1 MAGLIEKDIRLL
13 WCNKLS
19 AIVFVVFAAMFGALV
34 KGAFILG
41 YLPFAMCLLMMNT
54 IAYDEMDKGYQFLL
68 TFPIDRK
75 MYVREKYVLT
85 LGIGVFSWVVAMV
98 IYFVTKMIQGERLDM
113 SIELPVTLIFLPVI
127 VLFILYMLP
136 LQMKFGVEKTRI
148 VVAGT
153 CGVSGAC
160 ILGFTKFIG
169 LDTIN
174 DWMESLCQMSGWVL
188 LGIAVAVVVLLI
200 AVSYHISIG
209 IMKRKE
215 F

>member
-1 MAGLIEKDIRLL
+1 MAGVIEKDMRLL

-19 AIVFVVFAAMFGALV
+19 VIVFVVFAVILEVSV
-34 KGAFILG
+34 KGAILG
-41 YLPFAMCLLMMNT
+41 YLPFVMCLLMMNT

-75 MYVREKYVLT
+75 TYVREKYVLT
-85 LGIGVFSWVVAMV
+85 LGMGVLSWGVAMV
-98 IYFVTKMIQGERLDM
+98 IYFMTKMIQGERLDM
-113 SIELPVTLIFLPVI
+113 SIELPVTLSFLPVI
-127 VLFILYMLP
+127 ALFILFMLP
-136 LQMKFGVEKTRI
+136 LQMKFGMEKTRI

-153 CGVSGAC
+153 CGAAGAC

-188 LGIAVAVVVLLI
+188 LGIVVAVVVLLI

>member
-1 MAGLIEKDIRLL
+1 MAGLIEKDMRLL

-19 AIVFVVFAAMFGALV
+19 VIVFVVFAVILEVSV
-34 KGAFILG
+34 KGAVLG
-41 YLPFAMCLLMMNT
+41 YLPFVMCLLMMNT
-54 IAYDEMDKGYQFLL
+54 IAYDEMDNGYQFLL

-75 MYVREKYVLT
+75 TYVREKYVLT
-85 LGIGVFSWVVAMV
+85 LGMGVLSWGGAMV
-98 IYFVTKMIQGERLDM
+98 IYFVKKMIQGERLDM
-113 SIELPVTLIFLPVI
+113 SMELPVTLSFLPVI
-127 VLFILYMLP
+127 VLFILFMLP

-153 CGVSGAC
+153 CGAAGAC

-169 LDTIN
+169 LDTTN
-174 DWMESLCQMSGWVL
+174 DWMESLYQMSGWVL
-188 LGIAVAVVVLLI
+188 LGIVVAVVVLLI
-200 AVSYHISIG
+200 AVSYRISIG

>member
-1 MAGLIEKDIRLL
+1 MAGLIEKDMRLL

-19 AIVFVVFAAMFGALV
+19 VIFFVVFAVIFGVSV
-34 KGAFILG
+34 KGNFILG
-41 YLPFAMCLLMMNT
+41 YLPFAMCLLMINT
-54 IAYDEMDKGYQFLL
+54 IAYDEMDKGYQFLM

-85 LGIGVFSWVVAMV
+85 LGIGVLSWGVAMV
-98 IYFVTKMIQGERLDM
+98 IYFVTKIMQGERLDM
-113 SIELPVTLIFLPVI
+113 SIELPVTLSFLPVI

-136 LQMKFGVEKTRI
+136 LQLKFGMEKTRI
-148 VVAGT
+148 VMAGT
-153 CGVSGAC
+153 CGAAGAC
-160 ILGFTKFIG
+160 ILGSAKFIG

-174 DWMESLCQMSGWVL
+174 DRMESFDQMSGWVL
-188 LGIAVAVVVLLI
+188 LGIVVAVAVLLI
-200 AVSYHISIG
+200 AVSYRISIG

>member
-19 AIVFVVFAAMFGALV
+19 AIFFVVFAAMFGALV

-127 VLFILYMLP
+127 ALFILFMLP
-136 LQMKFGVEKTRI
+136 LQMKFGVEKTRV

-153 CGVSGAC
+153 CGAAGAC

-169 LDTIN
+169 PDTIN
-174 DWMESLCQMSGWVL
+174 DWMESLNQMSGWVL
-188 LGIAVAVVVLLI
+188 LGIVVAVVVLLI
-200 AVSYHISIG
+200 AVSYRISIG

>member
-19 AIVFVVFAAMFGALV
+19 AIVFVVFAVILEVSV
-34 KGAFILG
+34 KGAVLG
-41 YLPFAMCLLMMNT
+41 YLPFVMCLLMMNT
-54 IAYDEMDKGYQFLL
+54 IAYDEMDNGYQFLL

-75 MYVREKYVLT
+75 TYVREKYVLT
-85 LGIGVFSWVVAMV
+85 LGMGVLSWGVAMV
-98 IYFVTKMIQGERLDM
+98 IYFVKKMIQGERLDM
-113 SIELPVTLIFLPVI
+113 SIELPVTLSFLPVI

-153 CGVSGAC
+153 CGAAGAC

-169 LDTIN
+169 LDTTN
-174 DWMESLCQMSGWVL
+174 DWMESLYQMSGWVL
-188 LGIAVAVVVLLI
+188 LGIVVAVVVLLI
-200 AVSYHISIG
+200 AVSYRISIG

>member
-1 MAGLIEKDIRLL
+1 MAGLIEKDMRLL

-19 AIVFVVFAAMFGALV
+19 VIAFVVFAVILEVSV
-34 KGAFILG
+34 KGAVLG
-41 YLPFAMCLLMMNT
+41 YLPFVMCLLMTNT
-54 IAYDEMDKGYQFLL
+54 IAYDEMDNGYQFLL

-75 MYVREKYVLT
+75 TYVREKYVLT
-85 LGIGVFSWVVAMV
+85 LGMGVFSWGVAMV
-98 IYFVTKMIQGERLDM
+98 IYFVIKMIQGERLDM
-113 SIELPVTLIFLPVI
+113 SMELPVTLSLLPVI
-127 VLFILYMLP
+127 VLFILFMLP

-153 CGVSGAC
+153 CGAAGAC

-169 LDTIN
+169 LDTTN
-174 DWMESLCQMSGWVL
+174 DWMESLYQMSGWVL
-188 LGIAVAVVVLLI
+188 LGIVVAVVVLLI
-200 AVSYHISIG
+200 AVSYRISIG

>member
-1 MAGLIEKDIRLL
+1 MAGLIEKDMRLL

-19 AIVFVVFAAMFGALV
+19 AIAFVVFAVILEVSV
-34 KGAFILG
+34 KGAILG
-41 YLPFAMCLLMMNT
+41 YLPFVMCLLMMNT
-54 IAYDEMDKGYQFLL
+54 IAYDEMDNGYQFLL

-75 MYVREKYVLT
+75 TYVREKYVLT
-85 LGIGVFSWVVAMV
+85 LGMGVLSWGVAMV
-98 IYFVTKMIQGERLDM
+98 IYFVKKMIQGERLDM
-113 SIELPVTLIFLPVI
+113 SMELPVTLSFLPVI
-127 VLFILYMLP
+127 VLFILFMLP

-153 CGVSGAC
+153 CGAAGAC

-174 DWMESLCQMSGWVL
+174 DWMESLNQMSGWVL
-188 LGIAVAVVVLLI
+188 LGIVVAVVVLLI
-200 AVSYHISIG
+200 AVSYRISIG

>member
-1 MAGLIEKDIRLL
+1 MAGLIEKDMRLL

-19 AIVFVVFAAMFGALV
+19 VIVFVVFAVILEVSV

-75 MYVREKYVLT
+75 TYVREKYVLT
-85 LGIGVFSWVVAMV
+85 LGMGVLSWGVAMV
-98 IYFVTKMIQGERLDM
+98 IYFVIKMIQGERLDM
-113 SIELPVTLIFLPVI
+113 SMELPVTLSFLPVI
-127 VLFILYMLP
+127 ALFILFMLP
-136 LQMKFGVEKTRI
+136 LQMKFGMEKTRI

-153 CGVSGAC
+153 CGAAGAC

-174 DWMESLCQMSGWVL
+174 DWMELLYQMSGWVL
-188 LGIAVAVVVLLI
+188 LGIVVAVVVLLI
-200 AVSYHISIG
+200 AVSYRISIG

>member
-1 MAGLIEKDIRLL
+1 MAGLIEKDMRLL

-19 AIVFVVFAAMFGALV
+19 AIAFVVLAVILEVSV
-34 KGAFILG
+34 KGAILG
-41 YLPFAMCLLMMNT
+41 YLPFVMCLLMMNT
-54 IAYDEMDKGYQFLL
+54 IAYDEMDNGYQFLL

-75 MYVREKYVLT
+75 TYVREKYVLT
-85 LGIGVFSWVVAMV
+85 LGMGVLSWGVAMV
-98 IYFVTKMIQGERLDM
+98 IYFVKKMIQEERLDM
-113 SIELPVTLIFLPVI
+113 SMEFPVTLSFLPVI
-127 VLFILYMLP
+127 VLFILFMLP

-153 CGVSGAC
+153 CGAAGAC

-169 LDTIN
+169 LDTTN
-174 DWMESLCQMSGWVL
+174 DWIESLYQMSGWVL
-188 LGIAVAVVVLLI
+188 LGIVVAVVVLLI
-200 AVSYHISIG
+200 AVSYRISIG

>member
-1 MAGLIEKDIRLL
+1 MAGLIEEDMRLL

-19 AIVFVVFAAMFGALV
+19 VIAFVVFAVILEVSV
-34 KGAFILG
+34 KGAILG
-41 YLPFAMCLLMMNT
+41 YLPFVMCLLMVNT
-54 IAYDEMDKGYQFLL
+54 IAYDEMDNGYQFLL

-75 MYVREKYVLT
+75 TYVREKYVLT
-85 LGIGVFSWVVAMV
+85 LGMGVLSWGAAMV
-98 IYFVTKMIQGERLDM
+98 IYFVIKMIQGERLDM
-113 SIELPVTLIFLPVI
+113 SMELPVTLSFLPVI
-127 VLFILYMLP
+127 ALFILFMLP

-153 CGVSGAC
+153 CGAAGAC

-169 LDTIN
+169 PDTIN
-174 DWMESLCQMSGWVL
+174 DWMESLNQMSGWVL
-188 LGIAVAVVVLLI
+188 LGIVVAVVVLLI
-200 AVSYHISIG
+200 AVSYRISIG

>member
-1 MAGLIEKDIRLL
+1 MAGLIEKDMRLL

-19 AIVFVVFAAMFGALV
+19 VIVFVVFAVILEVSV
-34 KGAFILG
+34 KGAILG
-41 YLPFAMCLLMMNT
+41 YLPFVMCLLMMNT

-75 MYVREKYVLT
+75 TYVREKYVLT
-85 LGIGVFSWVVAMV
+85 LGMGVLSWGVAMV
-98 IYFVTKMIQGERLDM
+98 IYFMTKMIQGERLDM
-113 SIELPVTLIFLPVI
+113 SIELPVTLSFLPVI
-127 VLFILYMLP
+127 ALFILFMLP
-136 LQMKFGVEKTRI
+136 LQMKFGMEKTRI

-153 CGVSGAC
+153 CGAAGAC

-188 LGIAVAVVVLLI
+188 LGIVVAVVVLLI

>member
-1 MAGLIEKDIRLL
+1 MAGLIEKDMRLL

-19 AIVFVVFAAMFGALV
+19 VIVFVVFAVILEVSV

-41 YLPFAMCLLMMNT
+41 YLPFSMCLLMMNT

-75 MYVREKYVLT
+75 TYVREKYVLT
-85 LGIGVFSWVVAMV
+85 LGMGVLSWGVAMV
-98 IYFVTKMIQGERLDM
+98 IYFVIKMIQGERLDM
-113 SIELPVTLIFLPVI
+113 SMELPVTLSFLPVI
-127 VLFILYMLP
+127 ALFILFMLP
-136 LQMKFGVEKTRI
+136 LQMKFGMEKTRI
-148 VVAGT
+148 VMAGT
-153 CGVSGAC
+153 CGAAGAC
-160 ILGFTKFIG
+160 ILGFTKSIG

-174 DWMESLCQMSGWVL
+174 DWMELLYQMSGWVL
-188 LGIAVAVVVLLI
+188 LGIVVAVVVLLI
-200 AVSYHISIG
+200 AVSYRISIG

>member
-1 MAGLIEKDIRLL
+1 MAGLIEKDMRLL

-19 AIVFVVFAAMFGALV
+19 VIAFVVFAVILEVSV
-34 KGAFILG
+34 KGAILG
-41 YLPFAMCLLMMNT
+41 YLPFVMCLLMVNT
-54 IAYDEMDKGYQFLL
+54 IAYDEMDNGYQFLL

-75 MYVREKYVLT
+75 TYVREKYVLT
-85 LGIGVFSWVVAMV
+85 LGMGVLSWGAAMV
-98 IYFVTKMIQGERLDM
+98 IYFVIKMIQGERLDM
-113 SIELPVTLIFLPVI
+113 SMELPVTLSFLPVI
-127 VLFILYMLP
+127 ALFILFMLP

-153 CGVSGAC
+153 CGAAGAC

-169 LDTIN
+169 PDTIN
-174 DWMESLCQMSGWVL
+174 DWMESLNQMSGWVL
-188 LGIAVAVVVLLI
+188 LGIVVAVVVLLI
-200 AVSYHISIG
+200 AVSYRISIG

>member
-1 MAGLIEKDIRLL
+1 MAGLIEKDMRLL

-19 AIVFVVFAAMFGALV
+19 VIVYVVLAVIVEASV
-34 KGAFILG
+34 KGAVLG
-41 YLPFAMCLLMMNT
+41 YLPFVMCLLMMNT

-75 MYVREKYVLT
+75 TYVREKYVLT
-85 LGIGVFSWVVAMV
+85 LGIGVLSWGVAMV
-98 IYFVTKMIQGERLDM
+98 IYFVKKMIQGERLDM
-113 SIELPVTLIFLPVI
+113 SMELPVTLSFLPVI
-127 VLFILYMLP
+127 VLFILFMLP

-153 CGVSGAC
+153 CGAAGAC

-169 LDTIN
+169 LDTTN
-174 DWMESLCQMSGWVL
+174 DWMESLYQMSGWML
-188 LGIAVAVVVLLI
+188 LGIVVAVVVLLI
-200 AVSYHISIG
+200 AVSYRISIG

>member
-1 MAGLIEKDIRLL
+1 MAGLIEKDMRLL

-19 AIVFVVFAAMFGALV
+19 VIAFVVFAVILEVSV
-34 KGAFILG
+34 KGAILG
-41 YLPFAMCLLMMNT
+41 YLPFVMCLLMVNT
-54 IAYDEMDKGYQFLL
+54 IAYDEMDNGYQFLL

-75 MYVREKYVLT
+75 TYVREKYVLT
-85 LGIGVFSWVVAMV
+85 LGMGVLSWGVAMV
-98 IYFVTKMIQGERLDM
+98 IYFVIKMIQGERLDM
-113 SIELPVTLIFLPVI
+113 SMELPVTLSFLPVI
-127 VLFILYMLP
+127 ALFILFMLP

-153 CGVSGAC
+153 CGAAGAC

-169 LDTIN
+169 SDTIN
-174 DWMESLCQMSGWVL
+174 DWMESLNQMSGWVL
-188 LGIAVAVVVLLI
+188 LGIVVAVVVLLI
-200 AVSYHISIG
+200 AVSYRISIG

>member
-19 AIVFVVFAAMFGALV
+19 AIFFVVFAAMFGALV

-41 YLPFAMCLLMMNT
+41 YLPFAMCILMMNT

-98 IYFVTKMIQGERLDM
+98 IYFVTKMIQGERMDM
-113 SIELPVTLIFLPVI
+113 SIELPFTLSFLSVI

-153 CGVSGAC
+153 CEVSGAC

>member
-1 MAGLIEKDIRLL
+1 MAGLIEKDMRLL

-19 AIVFVVFAAMFGALV
+19 VIAFVVFAVILEVSV
-34 KGAFILG
+34 KGAILG
-41 YLPFAMCLLMMNT
+41 YLPFVMCLLMVNT
-54 IAYDEMDKGYQFLL
+54 IAYDEMDNGYQFLL

-75 MYVREKYVLT
+75 TYVREKYVLT
-85 LGIGVFSWVVAMV
+85 LGTGVFSWVVAMV

-113 SIELPVTLIFLPVI
+113 SIELPVTLSFLPVI
-127 VLFILYMLP
+127 ALFILFMLP

-153 CGVSGAC
+153 CGAAGAC

-169 LDTIN
+169 PDTIN
-174 DWMESLCQMSGWVL
+174 DWMESLNQMSGWVL
-188 LGIAVAVVVLLI
+188 LGIVVAVVVLLI
-200 AVSYHISIG
+200 AVSYRISIG

>member
-1 MAGLIEKDIRLL
+1 MAGLIEKDMRLL

-19 AIVFVVFAAMFGALV
+19 VMVFVVFAVILEASV
-34 KGAFILG
+34 KGAILG
-41 YLPFAMCLLMMNT
+41 YLPFVMCLLMTNT
-54 IAYDEMDKGYQFLL
+54 IAYDEMDNGYQFLL

-75 MYVREKYVLT
+75 TYVREKYVLT
-85 LGIGVFSWVVAMV
+85 LGMGVFSWGVAMV
-98 IYFVTKMIQGERLDM
+98 IYFVIKMIQGERLDM
-113 SIELPVTLIFLPVI
+113 SMELPVTLSLLPVI
-127 VLFILYMLP
+127 ALFILFMLP

-153 CGVSGAC
+153 CGAAGAC

-169 LDTIN
+169 LDTTN
-174 DWMESLCQMSGWVL
+174 DWIESLYQMSGWVH
-188 LGIAVAVVVLLI
+188 LGIVVAVVVLLI
-200 AVSYHISIG
+200 AVSYRISIG

>member
-19 AIVFVVFAAMFGALV
+19 AIFFVVFAGMFGALV

-85 LGIGVFSWVVAMV
+85 LGIGVFSWGVAMV

-113 SIELPVTLIFLPVI
+113 SMELPVTLIFLPVI

-160 ILGFTKFIG
+160 ILGVTKFIG

-174 DWMESLCQMSGWVL
+174 DWMESLNQMSGWVL
-188 LGIAVAVVVLLI
+188 LGIVVAVVVLLI
-200 AVSYHISIG
+200 AVSYRISIG

>member
-1 MAGLIEKDIRLL
+1 MAGLIEKDMRLL

-19 AIVFVVFAAMFGALV
+19 AIAFVVLAVILEVSV
-34 KGAFILG
+34 KGAVLG
-41 YLPFAMCLLMMNT
+41 YLPFVMCLLMMNT
-54 IAYDEMDKGYQFLL
+54 IAYDEMDNGYQFLL

-75 MYVREKYVLT
+75 TYVREKYVLT
-85 LGIGVFSWVVAMV
+85 LGMGVLSWGVAMV
-98 IYFVTKMIQGERLDM
+98 IYFVKKMIQEERLDM
-113 SIELPVTLIFLPVI
+113 SMEFPVTLSFLPVI
-127 VLFILYMLP
+127 VLFILFMLP

-153 CGVSGAC
+153 CGAAGAC

-169 LDTIN
+169 LDTAN
-174 DWMESLCQMSGWVL
+174 DWMESLYQMSGWVL
-188 LGIAVAVVVLLI
+188 LGIVVAVVVLLI
-200 AVSYHISIG
+200 AVSYRISIG

>member
-1 MAGLIEKDIRLL
+1 MAGLIEKDMRLL

-19 AIVFVVFAAMFGALV
+19 VIAFVVFAVILEVSV
-34 KGAFILG
+34 KGAILG
-41 YLPFAMCLLMMNT
+41 YLPFVMCLLMVNT
-54 IAYDEMDKGYQFLL
+54 IAYDEMDNGYQFLL

-75 MYVREKYVLT
+75 TYVREKYVLT
-85 LGIGVFSWVVAMV
+85 LGMGVLSWGVAMV
-98 IYFVTKMIQGERLDM
+98 IYFVIKMIQGERLDM
-113 SIELPVTLIFLPVI
+113 SMELPVTLSFLPVI
-127 VLFILYMLP
+127 ALFILFMLP

-153 CGVSGAC
+153 CGAAGAC

-169 LDTIN
+169 PDTIN
-174 DWMESLCQMSGWVL
+174 DWMESLNQMSGWVL
-188 LGIAVAVVVLLI
+188 LGIVVAVVVLLI
-200 AVSYHISIG
+200 AVSYRISIG

>member
-1 MAGLIEKDIRLL
+1 MAGLIEKDMRLL

-19 AIVFVVFAAMFGALV
+19 VIAFVVFAVILEVSV
-34 KGAFILG
+34 KGAILG
-41 YLPFAMCLLMMNT
+41 YLPFVMCLLMTNT
-54 IAYDEMDKGYQFLL
+54 IAYDEMDNGYQFLL

-75 MYVREKYVLT
+75 TYVREKYVLT
-85 LGIGVFSWVVAMV
+85 LGMGVFSWGVAMV
-98 IYFVTKMIQGERLDM
+98 IYFVIKMIQGERLDM
-113 SIELPVTLIFLPVI
+113 SMELPVTLSLLPVI
-127 VLFILYMLP
+127 ALFILFMLP

-153 CGVSGAC
+153 CGAAGAC

-169 LDTIN
+169 LDTTN
-174 DWMESLCQMSGWVL
+174 DWIESLYQMSGWVL
-188 LGIAVAVVVLLI
+188 LGIVVAVVVLLI
-200 AVSYHISIG
+200 AVSYRISIG

>member
-1 MAGLIEKDIRLL
+1 MAGLIEKDMRLL

-19 AIVFVVFAAMFGALV
+19 VIVFVVFAVILEVSV
-34 KGAFILG
+34 KGAVLG
-41 YLPFAMCLLMMNT
+41 YLPFVMCLLMMNT
-54 IAYDEMDKGYQFLL
+54 IAYDEMDNGYQFLL

-75 MYVREKYVLT
+75 TYVREKYVLT
-85 LGIGVFSWVVAMV
+85 LGMGVLSWGVAMV
-98 IYFVTKMIQGERLDM
+98 IYFVKKMIQGERLDM
-113 SIELPVTLIFLPVI
+113 SMELPVTLSFLPVI
-127 VLFILYMLP
+127 VLFILFMLP

-153 CGVSGAC
+153 CGAAGAC

-169 LDTIN
+169 LDTTN
-174 DWMESLCQMSGWVL
+174 DWMESLYQMSGWML
-188 LGIAVAVVVLLI
+188 LGIVVAVVVLLI
-200 AVSYHISIG
+200 AVSYRISIG

>member
-1 MAGLIEKDIRLL
+1 MAGLIEKDMRLL

-19 AIVFVVFAAMFGALV
+19 VIAFVVFAVILEVSV
-34 KGAFILG
+34 KGAILG
-41 YLPFAMCLLMMNT
+41 YLPFVMCLLMVNT
-54 IAYDEMDKGYQFLL
+54 IAYDEMDNGYQFLL

-75 MYVREKYVLT
+75 TYVREKYVLT
-85 LGIGVFSWVVAMV
+85 LGMGVLSWGVAMV
-98 IYFVTKMIQGERLDM
+98 IYFVKKMIQGERLDM
-113 SIELPVTLIFLPVI
+113 SMELPVTLSFLPVI
-127 VLFILYMLP
+127 VLFILFMLP

-153 CGVSGAC
+153 CGAAGAC

-169 LDTIN
+169 LDTTN
-174 DWMESLCQMSGWVL
+174 DWMESLYQMSGWVL
-188 LGIAVAVVVLLI
+188 LGIVVAVVVLLI
-200 AVSYHISIG
+200 AVSYRISIG

>member
-1 MAGLIEKDIRLL
+1 MAGLIEKDMRLL

-19 AIVFVVFAAMFGALV
+19 VIVFVVFAVILEVSV
-34 KGAFILG
+34 KGAVLG
-41 YLPFAMCLLMMNT
+41 YLPFVMCLLMMNT
-54 IAYDEMDKGYQFLL
+54 IAYDEMDNGYQFLL

-75 MYVREKYVLT
+75 TYVREKYVLT
-85 LGIGVFSWVVAMV
+85 LGMGVLSWGVAMV
-98 IYFVTKMIQGERLDM
+98 IYFVKKMIQGERLDM
-113 SIELPVTLIFLPVI
+113 SIELPVTLSFLPVI

-153 CGVSGAC
+153 CGAAGAC

-169 LDTIN
+169 LDTTN
-174 DWMESLCQMSGWVL
+174 DWMESLYQMSGWVL
-188 LGIAVAVVVLLI
+188 LGIVVAVVVLLI
-200 AVSYHISIG
+200 AVSYRISIG

>member
-1 MAGLIEKDIRLL
+1 MAGLIEKDMRLL

-19 AIVFVVFAAMFGALV
+19 VIVFVVFAVILEVSV

-41 YLPFAMCLLMMNT
+41 YLPFSMCLLMMNT

-75 MYVREKYVLT
+75 TYVREKYVLT
-85 LGIGVFSWVVAMV
+85 LGMGVLSWGVAMV
-98 IYFVTKMIQGERLDM
+98 IYFVIKMIQGERLDM
-113 SIELPVTLIFLPVI
+113 SMELPVTLSFLPVI
-127 VLFILYMLP
+127 ALFILFMLP
-136 LQMKFGVEKTRI
+136 LQMKFGMEKTRI

-153 CGVSGAC
+153 CGAAGAC
-160 ILGFTKFIG
+160 ILGFTKFSG

-174 DWMESLCQMSGWVL
+174 DWMELLYQMSGWVL
-188 LGIAVAVVVLLI
+188 LGIVVAVVVLLI
-200 AVSYHISIG
+200 AVSYRISIG

>member
-1 MAGLIEKDIRLL
+1 MAGLIEKDMRLL

-19 AIVFVVFAAMFGALV
+19 VIAFVVFAVILEVSV
-34 KGAFILG
+34 KGAILG
-41 YLPFAMCLLMMNT
+41 YLPFVMCLLMVNT
-54 IAYDEMDKGYQFLL
+54 IAYDEMDNGYQFLL

-75 MYVREKYVLT
+75 TYVQEKYVLT
-85 LGIGVFSWVVAMV
+85 LGMGVLSWGVAMV
-98 IYFVTKMIQGERLDM
+98 IYFVIKMIQGERLDM
-113 SIELPVTLIFLPVI
+113 SMELPVTLSFLPVI
-127 VLFILYMLP
+127 ALFILFMLP

-153 CGVSGAC
+153 CGAAGAC

-169 LDTIN
+169 PDTIN
-174 DWMESLCQMSGWVL
+174 DWMESLNQMSGWVL
-188 LGIAVAVVVLLI
+188 LGIVVAVVVLLI
-200 AVSYHISIG
+200 AVSYRISIG

>member
-19 AIVFVVFAAMFGALV
+19 AIFFVVFAAMFGALV

-54 IAYDEMDKGYQFLL
+54 IAYDEMDRGYQFLL

-85 LGIGVFSWVVAMV
+85 LGIGVFSWGVAMV

-113 SIELPVTLIFLPVI
+113 SIELPFTLSFLPVI

-153 CGVSGAC
+153 CGALGAC

-174 DWMESLCQMSGWVL
+174 DWMKSLCQMSGWVL

>member
-1 MAGLIEKDIRLL
+1 MAGLIEKDMRLL

-19 AIVFVVFAAMFGALV
+19 VIAFVVFAVILEVSV
-34 KGAFILG
+34 KGAILG
-41 YLPFAMCLLMMNT
+41 YLPFVMCLPMVNT
-54 IAYDEMDKGYQFLL
+54 IAYDEMDNGYQFLL

-75 MYVREKYVLT
+75 TYVREKYVLT
-85 LGIGVFSWVVAMV
+85 LGMGVLSWGVAMV
-98 IYFVTKMIQGERLDM
+98 IYFVIKMIQGERLDM
-113 SIELPVTLIFLPVI
+113 SMELPVTLSFLPVI
-127 VLFILYMLP
+127 ALFILFMLP

-153 CGVSGAC
+153 CGAAGAC

-169 LDTIN
+169 PDTIN
-174 DWMESLCQMSGWVL
+174 DWMESLNQMSGWVL
-188 LGIAVAVVVLLI
+188 LGIVVAVVVLLI
-200 AVSYHISIG
+200 AVSYRISIG